1 MGFFDLFK
9 NNKRIG
15 EADNWKKSLNDSL
28 KISFK
33 NVKDDI
39 SKIIDKIKSIEGS
52 KEIKF
57 EEIERRLKL
66 LESFLISSKQ
76 IEQEDYGG
84 GEEEITLPKTLI
96 DITDT
101 QKTILL
107 RLKILLEEKGAN
119 WLLMRELAEDLYPSK
134 NYESIKSMI
143 SNYIDVLSNL
153 NLIKKTRKGR
163 SIYLTLTEKA
173 HKNMPKESESLK
185 IKRKIKKY
193 NH

>member
-84 GEEEITLPKTLI
+84 GEEEITLPKTLV

-101 QKTILL
+101 QKTI
-107 RLKILLEEKGAN
+107 
-119 WLLMRELAEDLYPSK
+119 
-134 NYESIKSMI
+134 
-143 SNYIDVLSNL
+143 
-153 NLIKKTRKGR
+153 
-163 SIYLTLTEKA
+163 
-173 HKNMPKESESLK
+173 
-185 IKRKIKKY
+185 
-193 NH
+193 